1 MTYYSK
7 LYGNVR
13 TTKVCFLKIN
23 LDIFEFIN
31 TILKKKNNLNATYIY
46 GLTAHSSSH
55 FYIVI
60 I

>member
-31 TILKKKNNLNATYIY
+31 TILKKKHLNATYIY